1 MQWTISTRE
10 FLQGLFKPG
19 LENLYTWIYFT
30 RNIGPYT
37 VLPVLVVEEAGI
49 PGENHRPWAS
59 NW

>member
-30 RNIGPYT
+30 RNIGSYT
-37 VLPVLVVEEAGI
+37 VLAMSTGP
-49 PGENHRPWAS
+49 PTQDQ
-59 NW
+59 

>member
-10 FLQGLFKPG
+10 FLQGPFKPG

-37 VLPVLVVEEAGI
+37 VLAMTTGP
-49 PGENHRPWAS
+49 PTQHQ
-59 NW
+59 